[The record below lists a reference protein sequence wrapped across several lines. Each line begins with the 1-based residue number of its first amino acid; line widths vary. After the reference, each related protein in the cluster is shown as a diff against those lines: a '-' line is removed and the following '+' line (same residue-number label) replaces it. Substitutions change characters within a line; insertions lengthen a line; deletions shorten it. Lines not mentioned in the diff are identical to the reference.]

1 MNGLPPRK
9 QFIGLVAWLA
19 ASFVAAAIGAAA
31 SVEAGPFYAQLL
43 RPSWSPPGWVFGPV
57 WTVLYALM
65 GVAAW
70 LAWRVGGF
78 RTARNALLL
87 FLAQLAVNALWS
99 WLFFGW
105 QLGALAFADIL
116 LLWALVAATIAGFWR
131 LRPLAGVLL
140 LPYLLWVSFAAA
152 LNYSVWRLNPQL
164 LG

>member
-31 SVEAGPFYAQLL
+31 
-43 RPSWSPPGWVFGPV
+43 W
-57 WTVLYALM
+57 
-65 GVAAW
+65 
-70 LAWRVGGF
+70 
-78 RTARNALLL
+78 
-87 FLAQLAVNALWS
+87 
-99 WLFFGW
+99 
-105 QLGALAFADIL
+105 
-116 LLWALVAATIAGFWR
+116 
-131 LRPLAGVLL
+131 LAGVLL